1 MQKEKSSVGSLLS
14 RVRQIEI
21 KARRLSQEQF
31 AGSYKTAFKG
41 RGIAFSEVREYRYGD
56 DLRDIDWNVTARYD
70 EPFIKVFEE
79 ERELTVL
86 LLIDMSA
93 SVHFGTYQETK
104 RTLLAEIA
112 ATLAFSA
119 IENKDKVGVILFTNR
134 VEKYIP
140 PAKGRRH
147 ILYIIREI
155 LFFKPEA
162 NGTDPAS
169 SLVFLNRV
177 LKKRATVF
185 MLSDFSTY
193 GDTSKYQHALRM
205 AAIKHDIAAIVVRDR
220 REEGLTPMG
229 LVYFED
235 PETGRKQ
242 WVNTDSRSVRK
253 TYEEAYIVARDRRRK
268 ALEQYG
274 IDYVEVATGEDFA
287 TALLKLFAK
296 R

>member
-93 SVHFGTYQETK
+93 SVYFGTYQETK

-193 GDTSKYQHALRM
+193 GDTSNYQHALRM